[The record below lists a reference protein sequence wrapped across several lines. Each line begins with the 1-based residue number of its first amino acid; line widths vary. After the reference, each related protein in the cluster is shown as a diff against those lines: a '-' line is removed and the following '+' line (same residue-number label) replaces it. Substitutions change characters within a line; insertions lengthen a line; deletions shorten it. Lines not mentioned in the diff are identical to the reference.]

1 MKTILTSALAAL
13 LLCSALALDSCKKKD
28 EVAPL
33 TKNIQ
38 QLVPQNVID
47 TLRILGMDIIDTG
60 KPVQIA
66 GIYEMNSPILIGSN
80 LANDKLGKVYRST
93 NIQFLDQ
100 NETDQSIKLNF
111 KSGAETGSGIGGFIA
126 GSGNRFTAFFETK
139 TQEGNTTS
147 TSAEVYSGEWT
158 VNGIKNL
165 QNAFYIK
172 DKKDPDNT
180 LVKVGTV
187 RVFKDGDGLSP
198 KITALRKAAEQ
209 EGLTNM
215 EDLLIPGRMR

>member
-1 MKTILTSALAAL
+1 MKTILTSAIGAL
-13 LLCSALALDSCKKKD
+13 LLCSALALESCKKKD
-28 EVAPL
+28 DVAPL

-38 QLVPQNVID
+38 RLVPQNVID
-47 TLRILGMDIIDTG
+47 TLRILGMDIIETG
-60 KPVQIA
+60 KPVQIT
-66 GIYEMNSPILIGSN
+66 GIYEMKSPILIGSN

-93 NIQFLDQ
+93 NVQFLDQ
-100 NETDQSIKLNF
+100 NDNDQSIKLNF

-139 TQEGNTTS
+139 AQEGSATS

-158 VNGIKNL
+158 ANGIKDL
-165 QNAFYIK
+165 KSAFYIK
-172 DKKDPDNT
+172 DKKDPDNI

-198 KITALRKAAEQ
+198 KIAALRLSAEN
-209 EGLTNM
+209 EELTTTA
-215 EDLLIPGRMR
+215 DLWRGGRRR